1 MNTRERKQQP
11 RPTPKSKHGSV
22 ATQKNQRK
30 TAPAVKR
37 GKPVNTGI
45 VYTQPKP
52 FNRNRFFLRLVTV
65 AAVVLA
71 LTFSMAIFFKVKH
84 VTVSGIEKY
93 TAWEIKEASGIKEGE
108 NLLMQSDARIGGRI
122 TTALPYVNK
131 VRVGIKLPDTVNIEI
146 TELDVV
152 YALQATDNSWWL
164 IDANGKVIDSTN
176 GAEAKAYTKVL
187 GFQIEIPT
195 IGEQAVAAEP
205 EPETVETSAEAESV
219 ETTAPITVRAD
230 EKLEMAVTILQYLE
244 DNGII
249 GELKSVDVSNLKEM
263 ELWYGERFQ
272 IRLGDSTQL
281 GYKISS
287 MKAIIDSPEMG
298 EYSSGILDVSFTTW
312 PDSVGYTP
320 FSQE

>member
-1 MNTRERKQQP
+1 MNTRDTKQQP
-11 RPTPKSKHGSV
+11 RPTPKGNRGSV
-22 ATQKNQRK
+22 ATPKKPRK
-30 TAPAVKR
+30 PAPAAKR
-37 GKPVNTGI
+37 GKPVSTGI

-84 VTVSGIEKY
+84 VTVSGAEKY
-93 TAWEIKEASGIKEGE
+93 TAWEIKEASGIQEGE
-108 NLLMQSDARIGGRI
+108 NLLTQSDAKIGGRI

-146 TELDVV
+146 VELDVV

-164 IDANGKVIDSTN
+164 IDADGKVIDSTN

-187 GFQIEIPT
+187 GFQIEVPT
-195 IGEQAVAAEP
+195 IGEQAVAAQP
-205 EPETVETSAEAESV
+205 EPETVETSTETQSV
-219 ETTAPITVRAD
+219 ETTAPVTVRAD

-298 EYSSGILDVSFTTW
+298 QYSSGILDVSFTTW